1 MRFFAAALLAAFVCA
16 FAATASAEN
25 LPPIGLSGIHV
36 VKLKRAHAKSCSAHS
51 RSKSTVGK
59 LSRKLRTVACEQPL
73 RPNLLDTGVVLVLR
87 P

>member
-1 MRFFAAALLAAFVCA
+1 MRVLAAALLAAFACT
-16 FAATASAEN
+16 FAATAAAEN
-25 LPPIGLSGIHV
+25 LPPIGLNDITV
-36 VKLKRAHAKSCSAHS
+36 IKIKPAHAKSCSAHA

>member
-1 MRFFAAALLAAFVCA
+1 MRFFVAALTAAIACAAAGSAP
-16 FAATASAEN
+16 AEN

-36 VKLKRAHAKSCSAHS
+36 MKLKPAREKSCSAHL
-51 RSKSTVGK
+51 RSKSAVGK
-59 LSRKLRTVACEQPL
+59 LSRKLRTVACEQPV